1 MKANKRIGWVSL
13 LGGVLLA
20 LVVACGPDTP
30 GSDQGHAVEPRELTP
45 ANLAIGERL
54 RVVATTNIVGDIV
67 GQVGGDRISLTVL
80 MGIGV
85 DPHSYVPAPG
95 DTAALHDAQLT
106 FANGA
111 GLEADLE
118 EMLESVGGQG
128 AYVEVSHGLSLLP
141 APTHEETE
149 PEAEEHGHG
158 DVDPHVWFSVPS
170 VLHWVDNIEAALSAR
185 DPGNA
190 GYYEERAQR
199 TREELEV
206 LDDWIQEQVA
216 QVPQASRKLV
226 TNHPVFGY
234 FAQRYGFEQLAAVY
248 PFNPSSEPSA
258 RDIARLQDA
267 IQQYDVP
274 AIFAESTVNPRLARQ
289 VAEDTGIQIVP
300 LYTGS
305 LGGPGSEAESYVEM
319 MRYDVRAIV
328 GALKGGDGG

>member
-1 MKANKRIGWVSL
+1 VKKAIGWASL
-13 LGGVLLA
+13 LGIVLLVLA
-20 LVVACGPDTP
+20 VACGPDTP
-30 GSDQGHAVEPRELTP
+30 DEGQAHTVEPDQLTA
-45 ANLAIGERL
+45 ANLAAGEKL
-54 RVVATTNIVGDIV
+54 QVVATTNIVGDIV
-67 GQVGGDRISLTVL
+67 RQVGGDRIALTVL

-85 DPHSYVPAPG
+85 DPHSYVPAPS
-95 DTAALHDAQLT
+95 DTAALHDAHLS

-118 EMLESVGGQG
+118 EMLGSTGGSG
-128 AYVEVSHGLSLLP
+128 AFVEVSHGLDLLP
-141 APTHEETE
+141 APSREGSQ
-149 PEAEEHGHG
+149 PAAEEQDHG

-190 GYYEERAQR
+190 GYYEARAQAF
-199 TREELEV
+199 REELGA
-206 LDDWIQEQVA
+206 LDAWIQEQVA
-216 QVPQASRKLV
+216 QVPEANRKLV
-226 TNHPVFGY
+226 TNHPVFSY

-248 PFNPSSEPSA
+248 AFNPSSEPSA
-258 RDIARLQDA
+258 QDIARLQDA
-267 IQQYDVP
+267 IRQYDVP

-305 LGGPGSEAESYVEM
+305 LGGPGSGAESYIEM

-328 GALKGGDGG
+328 GALKGGEGG

>member
-1 MKANKRIGWVSL
+1 MRTRVIGWVSI
-13 LGGVLLA
+13 LGFALLA
-20 LVVACGPDTP
+20 LAVACGPGTP
-30 GSDQGHAVEPRELTP
+30 DNGQAHAVEPHELAA
-45 ANLAIGERL
+45 ANLAAGEEL
-54 RVVATTNIVGDIV
+54 RVVATTNIVGDV
-67 GQVGGDRISLTVL
+67 VRQVGGDRIALTVL

-95 DTAALHDAQLT
+95 DTAALHDAHLT

-111 GLEADLE
+111 GLEADLA
-118 EMLESVGGQG
+118 EMLASTGGSG
-128 AYVEVSHGLSLLP
+128 AYVEVSHGLDLLP
-141 APTHEETE
+141 APAQEGPAPT
-149 PEAEEHGHG
+149 AEEHDHG

-170 VLHWVDNIEAALSAR
+170 VLLWVDNIEAALSAR

-190 GYYEERAQR
+190 DYYRERAQGA
-199 TREELEV
+199 REELQA

-216 QVPQASRKLV
+216 QVPEANRKLV

-248 PFNPSSEPSA
+248 PFSPSSEPSA

-267 IQQYDVP
+267 IQDYDLP

-305 LGGPGSEAESYVEM
+305 LGGPGSGAESYIEM

-328 GALKGGDGG
+328 GALKGGEGG